1 MTLLNT
7 KYPTLVF
14 KSMPLI
20 DPSTIKQIMGKRTKK
35 HERKDY
41 YYKEKPIDSKLQ
53 FVVDIASGLL
63 TMYGFNHN
71 KDIWYMD
78 CIRYKLDN
86 ETKGVDSGLAWH
98 CENDNYGDLIT
109 VLFYLRKDETIH
121 DGGLLYKDKDN
132 KKHLIEVNSGMTII
146 MDGRVQHKPQ
156 NPYGSG
162 KRELI
167 IVSFRQIY

>member
-14 KSMPLI
+14 QSMPLI
-20 DPSTIKQIMGKRTKK
+20 DPSTIKQIMEKRKKK
-35 HERKDY
+35 HERADF
-41 YYKEKPIDSKLQ
+41 YYKKTNPTLQ

-63 TMYGFNHN
+63 RMYGFNHN
-71 KDIWYMD
+71 KEIWYMD

-86 ETKGVDSGLAWH
+86 ETKGVDSSLAWH
-98 CENDNYGDLIT
+98 CENDNYGNLIT
-109 VLFYLRKDETIH
+109 VLFYLRKDETIR

-132 KKHLIEVNSGMTII
+132 KTNLIEVNSGMTII